1 MCAKVNNKNELKNSL
16 GIPGFTGRVLSGL
29 TMKVAGWGKFNE
41 VYKHISQYEGVEFAA
56 KLIEYLGI
64 TINLNEEALANIPK
78 EGAVIFTAN
87 HPFGALDGMAA
98 LSVLGKVRPD
108 LKIFTNLILSKIPN
122 TKENFIASTT
132 TYGFGKF
139 EAGSISGYRAAEE
152 HLSKGGALVL
162 FPAGEVSTYNT
173 QGKVVEDKQW
183 YILLARQI
191 RKSKAP
197 VIPVYFHGHNSKYF
211 QFLSKISTKLSD
223 LRVTH
228 EMLDKK
234 GEVIKMRVGSVI
246 NTQELEKQKDD
257 RAVAHYLRSRSY
269 MLEANVEEK
278 DKSFYTTEVIPPVD
292 VNLILKE
299 LEDNYE
305 RDHLFDVGET
315 SCYLFDKQNIPNLMR
330 EIARKR
336 EEAFRAVGEGTNLT
350 MDTDSYDDYYKQLI
364 LWNTKEKALVGAYR
378 LGMGQEILKTKG
390 IHGFYA
396 DMLFRYNDTEEARQ
410 LLSKCV
416 ELGRSFVSV
425 EHQKDTLALMLLFK
439 GLLHTMMR
447 YQEYRYLIGPVS
459 ISSWYPMLYRSL
471 MVYYLREHHCTPSYK
486 NLVNPVHPF
495 VPDFGRVDVNALL
508 YGKTTNLEMFDRFL
522 LRMSGG
528 QYRLPALV
536 KKYIKLGAKIID
548 YNVDPDFHDCLDGL
562 ILLALEDMPTD
573 EVDTLSKDFAD
584 RTPVYRRF
592 YGANL

>member
-16 GIPGFTGRVLSGL
+16 IIPGFAGRVLSGL
-29 TMKVAGWGKFNE
+29 TMKVAGFDKFNE
-41 VYKHISQYEGVEFAA
+41 VYKHISQYEGVEFAT

-64 TINLNEEALANIPK
+64 TINLNEDTLANIPK
-78 EGAVIFTAN
+78 EGPVIFTAN

-108 LKIFTNLILSKIPN
+108 LKILTNLILAKIPN
-122 TKENFIASTT
+122 TKENFIAGTT
-132 TYGFGKF
+132 TYGFGKI
-139 EAGSISGYRAAEE
+139 ETGSISGFRAAEE
-152 HLSKGGALVL
+152 HLTKGGALLL

-173 QGKVVEDKQW
+173 QGRVVEDKQW

-191 RKSKAP
+191 RKSGAP

-223 LRVTH
+223 LRLTN

-234 GEVIKMRVGSVI
+234 GKEIKMRVGSII
-246 NTQELEKQKDD
+246 NTQELDKQKDD

-269 MLEANVEEK
+269 MLEADVEEK

-292 VNLILKE
+292 IQLLLKD
-299 LEDNYE
+299 LENNQK
-305 RDHLFDVGET
+305 DHLFDVGDT
-315 SCYLFDKQNIPNLMR
+315 SCYLLDKQNIPNLMR

-350 MDTDSYDDYYKQLI
+350 MDTDSYDDYYKHLI
-364 LWNTKEKALVGAYR
+364 LWNTRENALVGAYR

-396 DMLFRYNDTEEARQ
+396 DMLFRYSDTEEART

-439 GLLHTMMR
+439 GLLYSMMR
-447 YQEYRYLIGPVS
+447 YPEYRYLIGPVS
-459 ISSWYPMLYRSL
+459 ISSWYPMLYRSI
-471 MVYYLREHHCTPSYK
+471 MVKYLKENHSTPNHQDIVS
-486 NLVNPVHPF
+486 PVHPF

-508 YGKTTNLEMFDRFL
+508 YGKTGNLETFDRFL

-536 KKYIKLGAKIID
+536 KKYIKMGAKIID

-562 ILLALEDMPTD
+562 ILLALEDLPTD
-573 EVDTLSKDFAD
+573 EIDTLSKDFAD